1 MKPSQIYSKNISV
14 LINDI
19 LRELYPNNIGS
30 INEPLC
36 KTREGFI
43 DDDFPAEEGDR
54 WSILNY
60 MYSNNAMRSQMFDYF
75 LEDFTEVDKSVENF
89 IKWILNNKEKLFGKK
104 GIEAEKLRDI
114 VWKTNQKGWAL
125 EKKTLEKIK
134 NESGLTDED
143 ILVFCKGSPQDE
155 KGGIDFVIKNKGF
168 QIKPLISATMK
179 DGKWEVVAK
188 GMNETYLNKPKLNW
202 IVYSNDDQVLVFK
215 NSDYRVIV
223 GGPKHKEVMIQHDK
237 SPVRTLIF

>member
-89 IKWILNNKEKLFGKK
+89 IKWISNNKEKLFGKK
-104 GIEAEKLRDI
+104 GIEAENLRNI
-114 VWKTNQKGWAL
+114 VWKTNQK
-125 EKKTLEKIK
+125 
-134 NESGLTDED
+134 
-143 ILVFCKGSPQDE
+143 
-155 KGGIDFVIKNKGF
+155 
-168 QIKPLISATMK
+168 M
-179 DGKWEVVAK
+179 
-188 GMNETYLNKPKLNW
+188 
-202 IVYSNDDQVLVFK
+202 
-215 NSDYRVIV
+215 
-223 GGPKHKEVMIQHDK
+223 
-237 SPVRTLIF
+237 